1 MARPRI
7 LLVTNVN
14 SPYRDPGY
22 RRLQATGRVEFIFYS
37 DGGERYWGGE
47 TLPVDHLGT
56 GLRGWWLGRTRIT
69 PGLIPRLV
77 ATDADV
83 VIQGITGKVAVL
95 ATAAVSRARRQPL
108 VLWTG
113 VWRDPGGA
121 VHRLGRPLVARL
133 LRRADGVVTY
143 GSHVSAAVVSKGV
156 APEAVTIVPQCVPN
170 EHFGGPRPA
179 AEIGRLRRSW
189 GVGEGR
195 VVLYVGRLVAEKGTD
210 LLVDAFVRAI
220 AERPEG
226 ERTDHLV
233 IVGSGPLE
241 DRLRSVAGRAGG
253 ERVHVVG
260 RMPNAALPAAY
271 QVADLVV
278 VPSRETAVWCEP
290 WGLVVNEAMAAGTC
304 VLASDT
310 VGAVRGALV
319 RDGVS
324 GAVFRSGD
332 ADDLAHRLGALLD
345 DDERRH
351 RLARQGHADVQAY
364 TYDAMAGALLDAADR
379 AWARHA
385 ESSRR

>member
-14 SPYRDPGY
+14 SSYRDPGY
-22 RRLQATGRVEFIFYS
+22 RRLQATGRVEFIFFS

-56 GLRGWWLGRTRIT
+56 GLWGWWWGRTRIT

-83 VIQGITGKVAVL
+83 VIKCINGKFAVL
-95 ATAAVSRARRQPL
+95 ATAAVSRIRRQPL

-113 VWRDPGGA
+113 VWRDPGGT
-121 VHRLGRPLVARL
+121 VHRLGRPLVTRL

-143 GSHVSAAVVSKGV
+143 GSHVSEAVVGKGV

-170 EHFGGPRPA
+170 EHFGRPRPA
-179 AEIGRLRRSW
+179 VEIDGLRRKW
-189 GVGEGR
+189 GVGDGR
-195 VVLYVGRLVAEKGTD
+195 VVLYVGRLVAEKGVD
-210 LLVDAFVRAI
+210 LLVDAFVRAVVDQTV
-220 AERPEG
+220 ERPA
-226 ERTDHLV
+226 HLV
-233 IVGSGPLE
+233 IVGAGPLE
-241 DRLRSVAGRAGG
+241 DRLRSVAASSGDD
-253 ERVHVVG
+253 RVHVVG
-260 RMPNAALPAAY
+260 RMTNATLPAAY
-271 QVADLVV
+271 QAADVV
-278 VPSRETAVWCEP
+278 VIPSRETSAWCEP
-290 WGLVVNEAMAAGTC
+290 WGLVVNEAMAAGAC

-310 VGAVRGALV
+310 VGAVRGGLV
-319 RDGVS
+319 RDGQS

-332 ADDLAHRLGALLD
+332 ADDLARRLGDLLD
-345 DDERRH
+345 DDEQRS
-351 RLARQGHADVQAY
+351 RLVRQGQLDVQAY
-364 TYDAMAGALLDAADR
+364 TYEAMAGALLDAADR